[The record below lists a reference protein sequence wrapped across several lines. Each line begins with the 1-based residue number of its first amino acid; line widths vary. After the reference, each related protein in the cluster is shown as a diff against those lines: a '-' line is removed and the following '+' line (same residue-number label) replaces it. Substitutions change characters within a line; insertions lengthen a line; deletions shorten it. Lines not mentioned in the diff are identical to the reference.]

1 MTKIIT
7 HIQAL
12 EKARAY
18 CAYQER
24 CQQEVIAKL
33 KSFLLN
39 KDEMDYVLLL
49 LIQGSYLNEER
60 FARTYASG
68 KFRMKKW
75 GKRKISYHL
84 KGKNISAKC
93 IELGLSEID
102 AEEYYTALEKLIDL
116 KWEQSK
122 ENQDYK
128 KRSKISSYLYGRGF
142 ESNLI
147 NEILDEKVKSESK

>member
-1 MTKIIT
+1 MSKIIT
-7 HIQAL
+7 HIEAL
-12 EKARAY
+12 EKARSY

-24 CQQEVIAKL
+24 CQQEVITKL
-33 KSFLLN
+33 KSFKLN

-49 LIQGSYLNEER
+49 LIQGNYLNEER

-68 KFRMKKW
+68 KFRMKRW
-75 GKRKISYHL
+75 GKRKIKYQL
-84 KGKNISAKC
+84 KGKGLTDKC

-102 AEEYYTALEKLIDL
+102 NEEYYSSLEDLITRKLEL
-116 KWEQSK
+116 SK
-122 ENQDYK
+122 ESNSYK

-147 NEILDEKVKSESK
+147 NEILDEKIKSIL

>member
-12 EKARAY
+12 EKARSF

-49 LIQGSYLNEER
+49 LIQGGYLNEER

-68 KFRMKKW
+68 KFRIKRW

-84 KGKNISAKC
+84 KGKNISSKC

-102 AEEYYTALEKLIDL
+102 NEEYYNALEKLIDL

-147 NEILDEKVKSESK
+147 NEILDEKVKSHST

>member
-60 FARTYASG
+60 FARTYSSG

-84 KGKNISAKC
+84 KGKNISSKC

-102 AEEYYTALEKLIDL
+102 QEEYYTALEKLIDL

-147 NEILDEKVKSESK
+147 NEILDEKVKSQSK